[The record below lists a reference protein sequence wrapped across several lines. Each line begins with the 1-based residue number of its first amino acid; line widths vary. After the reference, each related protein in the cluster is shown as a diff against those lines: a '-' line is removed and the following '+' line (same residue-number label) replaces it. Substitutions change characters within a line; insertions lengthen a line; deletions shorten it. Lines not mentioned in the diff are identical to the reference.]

1 MALDFPSSPVDGQTF
16 GSYIWSASKGVWQAR
31 EEAAATAI
39 MSPTKPATGNP
50 GDIWINTSTGIAFAY
65 YDDGN
70 TSQWIELLSSAVPN
84 TAETMPVASIIQT
97 ARVTAPTG
105 WLLCQGQSLLVAD
118 YPALHT
124 AIGYTYGGSGS
135 NFLLPDLRGRVPVG
149 QKTGT
154 FGNLGGTGGAETVAL
169 ETTHVPSHTHTFSGT
184 TVSDGAHSHT
194 YHLQYYLTGGAGF
207 GQNGQAIVGGDRSGT
222 FPNPGTWNAVPSQST
237 SQHTGHTHTYSG
249 TTSTGSGS
257 GTAHPNLQPY
267 IVLNY
272 MIKV

>member
-97 ARVTAPTG
+97 ARITAPTG
-105 WLLCQGQSLLVAD
+105 WLLCQGQSLLVAN
-118 YPALHT
+118 YPALHS

-149 QKTGT
+149 
-154 FGNLGGTGGAETVAL
+154 
-169 ETTHVPSHTHTFSGT
+169 
-184 TVSDGAHSHT
+184 
-194 YHLQYYLTGGAGF
+194 
-207 GQNGQAIVGGDRSGT
+207 
-222 FPNPGTWNAVPSQST
+222 
-237 SQHTGHTHTYSG
+237 
-249 TTSTGSGS
+249 
-257 GTAHPNLQPY
+257 
-267 IVLNY
+267 
-272 MIKV
+272 